1 MSLLTEIQN
10 NTSSV
15 VNGKLNLAQ
24 AITLKGG
31 VLDDYVLVP
40 SFSNLTSG
48 VNSIFSITDIIGSKE
63 VTCLASGNISKG
75 QVCSLTAA
83 PTLGY
88 EANRVTNLN
97 ASQTAQIP
105 IVMDNGNFILCA
117 KYSSYRMYF
126 YPYYLVDGVYK
137 PLTVD
142 GVSTYVDSEAGSSAE
157 PDRSYDAEK
166 KMFYVVDGTTAVKAY
181 KIDVENLNMTLEKT
195 YTGSFYLGGIATYC
209 YKNNIF
215 VQRKAGSSSS
225 DYGTYIYY
233 LNDADNTFKYVDAL
247 ITGTDWESIVNLAT
261 ANTTHWACNFT
272 IDLYGD
278 LFVCL
283 VCRYGSNTNRFY
295 IRKYIVDESTGHL
308 VASGNYVKITD
319 ARSNY
324 YSSTTFFTTNPPFIY
339 VAKSGA
345 LALYVNNSTTLKGL
359 WITETL
365 GSSAATLEF
374 SDGLDVTKVS
384 RIYFSAADGYLFVLS
399 TDTNYTTEQQ
409 TRLYKLTPS
418 PDVVKF
424 EFIGCPTEMFNP
436 TVVTQLMPIGNSY
449 DYASQ
454 TIMKANDV
462 GWYALYSVRK
472 LTANYD
478 YIATDSLNAVQ
489 ASDNTAAYGIAPNDI
504 LDEELGTVLKILDKV
519 L

>member
-1 MSLLTEIQN
+1 MSLIDDIRA
-10 NTSSV
+10 NTSNV
-15 VNGKLNLAQ
+15 RLAKLAMAQ
-24 AITLKGG
+24 AIENKGSSVG
-31 VLDDYVLVP
+31 NYTNVP
-40 SFSNLTSG
+40 TFSNIIKG
-48 VNSIFSITDIIGSKE
+48 INSIETGLKVNGTEDAVI
-63 VTCLASGNISKG
+63 LAADDLIKG
-75 QVCSLTAA
+75 DVCSLTEA

-97 ASQTAQIP
+97 ATQTSIAP

-142 GVSTYVDSEAGSSAE
+142 GVSTYIDSASGSSAE

-215 VQRKAGSSSS
+215 IQRQAGSSSS

-247 ITGTDWESIVNLAT
+247 ITGTDWDSIVNLAS

-283 VCRYGSNTNRFY
+283 ACKYGSNTNRFY
-295 IRKYIVDESTGHL
+295 IRKYTVDESTGYL
-308 VASGNYVKITD
+308 VGSGNYVKITD

-324 YSSTTFFTTNPPFIY
+324 YSYTTFFTTNPPFIY
-339 VAKSGA
+339 VAKSGS

-374 SDGLDVTKVS
+374 SDGLNVAKVS
-384 RIYFSAADGYLFVLS
+384 RIYFSAADEYLFVLS
-399 TDTNYTTEQQ
+399 TDTNYTTAQQ
-409 TRLYKLTPS
+409 TRLYKLIPS
-418 PDVVKF
+418 PDAIRF

-436 TVVTQLMPIGNSY
+436 TVATGLMPIGNSY
-449 DYASQ
+449 DFASQ
-454 TIMKANDV
+454 TIMKANDI
-462 GWYALYSVRK
+462 GWYALYSVKK
-472 LTANYD
+472 LTSNYD
-478 YIATDSLNAVQ
+478 YIATNCKNIIS
-489 ASDNTAAYGIAPNDI
+489 SDDDVSAYGVAKDNI
-504 LDEELGTVLKILDKV
+504 LEGAIGEASVFLKT
-519 L
+519 